1 MNALPFFAPHAALQA
16 RLPIW
21 NKRWAEVLLR
31 LRACAVQ
38 KISATD
44 DGLLVL
50 SVYRPGDDRSSVVLS
65 IKRSDAGVAL
75 THTKPPAQNKPNSLV
90 QMARKHLQG
99 RTLARVY
106 ASLEPVAVV
115 LEFNPPRPD
124 PEADA
129 ELAHGS
135 ARKREKE
142 ENDWADALILDLDAR
157 PARLCVARKLE
168 GVPERYGA
176 LRDAFPVGADFF
188 ESLCEWSVQTTKTKR
203 RATFETPLL
212 AYCMLPGTSAAGVPV
227 AVPGAGGEAVADD
240 AARAGVVAENR
251 HLFTASATPG
261 TPAPPAVPMAPA
273 SAAAPAAKE
282 AVLVPGLKPR
292 NASTREGGGT
302 ETIGSALALLPTHVR
317 RAAKTR
323 LQFFERR
330 LLRQKQDMPP
340 QGELDAL
347 ERRAEGL
354 RAHLYLWPKESPT
367 WYVPREIIESHGLP
381 AVFTLKQGEKPGDLL
396 TRAFHEIDRLKRR
409 AQELR
414 VRLAESE
421 KALDDFSTL
430 LLAAGAEVRE
440 LRESLGLDAAVPTA
454 SRPALEARVA
464 LNLPH
469 EARRL
474 LAQLQVEWT
483 EGSQRTRELEEEK
496 VRRLPYRTY
505 EASTGEFLRVAKSA
519 SDGDS
524 MLRLMPSHHTW
535 VHVMTGEGSHVWLEK
550 PKKAKPSSQAVRE
563 AAILAVH
570 HSKQSRAQEAEV
582 YVATRADID
591 KRKDLAPGKVIV
603 RKAGSLLVRY
613 EDEELQRVLGTLQTF
628 AV

>member
-1 MNALPFFAPHAALQA
+1 MTALPFFAPHAALQA

-31 LRACAVQ
+31 LRACSVQ

-65 IKRSDAGVAL
+65 IKRNDAGVAL

-124 PEADA
+124 PEAEA
-129 ELAHGS
+129 ERERGS
-135 ARKREKE
+135 ARKRERE

-168 GVPERYGA
+168 GVPDRYA
-176 LRDAFPVGADFF
+176 TLREVFPAGADFF
-188 ESLCEWSVQTTKTKR
+188 ESLCEWSVETTKTKR

-212 AYCMLPGTSAAGVPV
+212 GYCMLPSAAGGVAQGGMATSAA
-227 AVPGAGGEAVADD
+227 AQAG
-240 AARAGVVAENR
+240 
-251 HLFTASATPG
+251 
-261 TPAPPAVPMAPA
+261 A
-273 SAAAPAAKE
+273 SAASSVGSGSGVPTSGAVVPPEESSASHGPSPALPLPPLVPSSSSPAEAAKGNG
-282 AVLVPGLKPR
+282 A
-292 NASTREGGGT
+292 T
-302 ETIGSALALLPTHVR
+302 ETVASALALFPTHVR

-323 LQFFERR
+323 LQFLERR

-340 QGELDAL
+340 QSELDAL

-354 RAHLYLWPKESPT
+354 RAHLYMWPKDSPT

-421 KALDDFSTL
+421 KAIDDFTAL

-440 LRESLGLDAAVPTA
+440 LREGLGLDASVPTA
-454 SRPALEARVA
+454 SRPALESRVA
-464 LNLPH
+464 LSLPH

-496 VRRLPYRTY
+496 ARRLPYRTY
-505 EASTGEFLRVAKSA
+505 EASTGEFIRVAKSA
-519 SDGDS
+519 SDGDA

-550 PKKAKPSSQAVRE
+550 PKKAKPSTQAVRE
-563 AAILAVH
+563 AAILAIH

-613 EDEELQRVLGTLQTF
+613 EDGELQKVLGTLQTF